1 MRKILTSLL
10 ADRSGATTIE
20 YGLVG
25 ALLSV
30 AIIAAISEFGAASG
44 KVLEVVTAHVEGA
57 KNCTPG
63 GSGSGGQGGGG
74 GSGTGCKGGGS
85 GSGGGG
91 SGGGGGGG
99 PGGGGSGGGGSQ

>member
-1 MRKILTSLL
+1 MSKILKSLL
-10 ADRSGATTIE
+10 ADRTGATTIE

-30 AIIAAISEFGAASG
+30 AIIAAISQVGETSGEVFKVVAA
-44 KVLEVVTAHVEGA
+44 HIEGA

-63 GSGSGGQGGGG
+63 GSGSGGGGSGG
-74 GSGTGCKGGGS
+74 GSGTGCKGGGGGGGGD

-91 SGGGGGGG
+91 
-99 PGGGGSGGGGSQ
+99 GGGGSGGGGSQ